1 MKTVSKRDK
10 TITSET
16 TSEKCRAFGNIWEL
30 KGNYKNYTIDW
41 LIALKAHPYIFRMT
55 IKCYL
60 CLCEKLLISRAYSTN
75 SLNKRDELVSERRC
89 MNNVTLKC
97 FKNR

>member
-16 TSEKCRAFGNIWEL
+16 TSEKCRALGNIWEL
-30 KGNYKNYTIDW
+30 KGNYQNYTFDW
-41 LIALKAHPYIFRMT
+41 LIALKAHPYIFQMT
-55 IKCYL
+55 RKCDL

-75 SLNKRDELVSERRC
+75 SLNKGDALVSERRS
-89 MNNVTLKC
+89 MNNVTLKS